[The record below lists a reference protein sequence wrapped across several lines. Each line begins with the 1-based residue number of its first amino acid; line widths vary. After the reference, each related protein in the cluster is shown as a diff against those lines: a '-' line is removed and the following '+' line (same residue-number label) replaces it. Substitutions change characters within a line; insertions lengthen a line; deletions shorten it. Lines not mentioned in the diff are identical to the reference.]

1 MSASIVPMI
10 GQGTTLGYKFGS
22 ASTYTILA
30 QIIDLDDD
38 FSIGEAETT
47 VLSAL
52 AKTYLP
58 TIFDGGDVT
67 LNLRYVPGD
76 AGIKELITLLTGTPV
91 LGSWQITF
99 PDTTTCTFSGFLK
112 GFGQSIENE
121 AAIDVACTLKVS
133 GAVVITDT

>member
-1 MSASIVPMI
+1 MAASTSPMI
-10 GQGTTLGYKFGS
+10 GQGTTLGLKIS
-22 ASTYTILA
+22 PAVIYTTLA

-47 VLSAL
+47 VLSAM

-76 AGIKELITLLTGTPV
+76 TGIKQLITLLGAPV
-91 LGSWQITF
+91 MASWEVTF
-99 PDTTTCTFSGFLK
+99 TDMTTETFSGFLK
-112 GFGQSIENE
+112 GMGKSIENE
-121 AAIDVACTLKVS
+121 TAIDTSVTIKVS
-133 GAVVITDT
+133 GAVTITDT